1 MSAPNVYRDKIKEG
15 RADYFVTYQPADCRF
30 PFATLDLVFPASRVN
45 GASVV
50 QSMEQEL
57 DIWLKRY
64 PVPVM
69 VSAFDA
75 KEDLIPV
82 HGTSGESHLMGYC
95 DLRTGQTV
103 RRWRLLKDN
112 ELPPEQADAEYLQVV
127 YRDVGFRDQGTVRD
141 AARRENRNMVGA
153 ARAIVFFMV
162 TVPVLIEVIS
172 LGVTWLGNML
182 IAISIATGAYKA
194 AKAFGWLK
202 PTERDKA
209 KAEEERKMQHYYW
222 HCERN
227 PEAFNRLKMEN
238 FEREAIEETRR
249 EAETLGM
256 NIRR

>member
-1 MSAPNVYRDKIKEG
+1 
-15 RADYFVTYQPADCRF
+15 
-30 PFATLDLVFPASRVN
+30 
-45 GASVV
+45 
-50 QSMEQEL
+50 
-57 DIWLKRY
+57 
-64 PVPVM
+64 
-69 VSAFDA
+69 
-75 KEDLIPV
+75 
-82 HGTSGESHLMGYC
+82 
-95 DLRTGQTV
+95 
-103 RRWRLLKDN
+103 
-112 ELPPEQADAEYLQVV
+112 EYLQVV

-141 AARRENRNMVGA
+141 AERRENRNMVGA
-153 ARAIVFFMV
+153 VGAVGFVMV